1 MKVVD
6 EKSVCPLMSD
16 HKAAVPCQRERC
28 AWWVE
33 SKDDRYSTCAVHKSL
48 DVLFSTFFELKK
60 GGYE

>member
-1 MKVVD
+1 
-6 EKSVCPLMSD
+6 MSD